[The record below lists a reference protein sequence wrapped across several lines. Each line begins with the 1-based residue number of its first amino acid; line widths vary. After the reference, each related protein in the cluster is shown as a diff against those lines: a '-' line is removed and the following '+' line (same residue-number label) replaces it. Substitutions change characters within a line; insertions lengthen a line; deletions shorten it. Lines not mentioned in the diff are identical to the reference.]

1 MQMRSKTS
9 QPRASKKKT
18 LRDTARLSDLCEPS
32 YSYIY
37 TCVYIH
43 TPCLY
48 YNIIYKIIIN
58 YDTPRL
64 LHLSSSRRDSLL
76 LLNAARAQSVTVYN
90 I

>member
-9 QPRASKKKT
+9 QPRASKKKKT

-32 YSYIY
+32 YSYNIRAY
-37 TCVYIH
+37 VH

-76 LLNAARAQSVTVYN
+76 LLNAARVQGVIIYV
-90 I
+90 